1 MDDQYTF
8 ENKTYRDTY
17 RHTTSHILAQ
27 AMKRLYPEVKLA
39 IGPAIED
46 GFYYDF
52 DSPQPFTPEVLEKL
66 EAEMRKICKEKLR
79 LERFELPRAEALK
92 FMEERDE
99 PYKVELINDLPEDAV
114 ISFYRQGEFVDLCAG
129 PHLDSTGRVK
139 GNAIKLTSVTGA
151 YWRGDS
157 NRKMLQ
163 RIYGTCFPKK
173 EELDAYLARKKKIL
187 AAVIEEYIR
196 TAEPVGSKAIAASA
210 DLGCSSATIRNE
222 LAELVAMGYL
232 EQPHTSAGRVPTP
245 LGYRMYVNELMEH
258 KDLTA
263 EETQAITQ
271 SLTGRHQRGELM
283 TDASRLASQLT
294 NYPAVTLTTSAG
306 VTIRRFDLIYLDA
319 NSFIIVLLLSDDT
332 VKNKLVHLPVSAEQ
346 SMIQKLATVFN
357 AHFTG
362 IHESDITPVLIRSAE
377 RAAQDNLGIT
387 AVIAAF
393 AIEVLTGA
401 GAAQTYLVGESQLL
415 HQPEFRDPDKAH
427 RLMSYLSDGSNL
439 LDIPME
445 QLGGDN
451 EVRVLIG
458 PENVAEELR
467 DSSVVL
473 ATYDAGEN
481 MRGLIGVVGPTRMD
495 YSKVAAKLSFIAAG
509 LSKLLGGGTLPP
521 PGLDNKLIIK
531 GDDTDE
537 HENERPEADGAGN
550 GSGC

>member
-1 MDDQYTF
+1 MD
-8 ENKTYRDTY
+8 
-17 RHTTSHILAQ
+17 
-27 AMKRLYPEVKLA
+27 
-39 IGPAIED
+39 
-46 GFYYDF
+46 
-52 DSPQPFTPEVLEKL
+52 
-66 EAEMRKICKEKLR
+66 
-79 LERFELPRAEALK
+79 
-92 FMEERDE
+92 
-99 PYKVELINDLPEDAV
+99 
-114 ISFYRQGEFVDLCAG
+114 IS
-129 PHLDSTGRVK
+129 S
-139 GNAIKLTSVTGA
+139 
-151 YWRGDS
+151 
-157 NRKMLQ
+157 
-163 RIYGTCFPKK
+163 
-173 EELDAYLARKKKIL
+173 RKKKIL

-245 LGYRMYVNELMEH
+245 LGYRMYVNALMEH

-362 IHESDITPVLIRSAE
+362 IRESDITPVLIRSAA

-550 GSGC
+550 GSGR